1 MSAAIITTAVFSSFA
16 ASQVSA
22 GDTYIAPYVSAGLL
36 NHGEIDETYLLP
48 EFGVVVGHFI
58 NDQISVELLYTL
70 ESSASNDDEKAPT
83 GDSLVAEDE
92 VSRQIISLSGQY
104 YIDLGEVDG
113 FISAGLAN
121 MDMEATRTLYT
132 PATGEYTQVSY
143 FDKTNTM
150 VLEAGA
156 LFNGR
161 HRPSFV
167 LNMPYDSNQDYG
179 YFGFAYR
186 YLFRF

>member
-1 MSAAIITTAVFSSFA
+1 MKRICCLSS
-16 ASQVSA
+16 
-22 GDTYIAPYVSAGLL
+22 
-36 NHGEIDETYLLP
+36 
-48 EFGVVVGHFI
+48 
-58 NDQISVELLYTL
+58 ELLSVTL
-70 ESSASNDDEKAPT
+70 LTIRFLLSCCIRWNNDDEKAPA
-83 GDSLVAEDE
+83 GDSLVAEDK

-104 YIDLGEVDG
+104 YIDLGKADG

-121 MDMEATRTLYT
+121 MDMETTRTLYT
-132 PATGEYTQVSY
+132 PATGQETLVTYM
-143 FDKTNTM
+143 DKTYTM